1 MDLDFGALAD
11 SAQEYATRS
20 EDLRRRIDELKTE
33 AESADGRVKAQWTSA
48 GLAGVVLD
56 PTALRM
62 PAAELGERITETVRD
77 AQREFE
83 RKVAE
88 LTTESFG
95 PNGDQ
100 MADPPSA
107 EEAAAFVTDLH
118 TTFESTLHETTA
130 IIDSMRRAFQQR

>member
-1 MDLDFGALAD
+1 MDFDFGALANG
-11 SAQEYATRS
+11 AQQYATRS
-20 EDLRRRIDELKTE
+20 EELRRRIDELKTE

-56 PTALRM
+56 PRALRM
-62 PAAELGERITETVRD
+62 PAAELGERITDTVRD

-83 RKVAE
+83 REVGE
-88 LTTESFG
+88 LTAESFG

-100 MADPPSA
+100 MAEPPSA

-118 TTFESTLHETTA
+118 STFESTLHETTA